1 MKILVRNLATATTEE
16 KLLSLFSEYGKVQSC
31 TLVLDKATGKSKGFG
46 FVEMP
51 KVGEAKVAIQKLNGY
66 KLAGNIIRV
75 KKDETNKENAEVVAE
90 PTEKPQTI
98 KSAPKKEVKAPVTQS
113 TTEEST
119 EVKSNDNNALNI
131 YGKIKKSDDQF

>member
-1 MKILVRNLATATTEE
+1 MKILVRNLAIATTEE

-51 KVGEAKVAIQKLNGY
+51 KVGDAKVAIQKLNGY

-75 KKDETNKENAEVVAE
+75 KKDEAHKENTEVVAE
-90 PTEKPQTI
+90 TAEKPQAI
-98 KSAPKKEVKAPVTQS
+98 KSAAKKEVKAPVTQS
-113 TTEEST
+113 NTEEST
-119 EVKSNDNNALNI
+119 EVKSNENNALNI

>member
-31 TLVLDKATGKSKGFG
+31 TLVLDKSSGKSKGFG

-51 KVGEAKVAIQKLNGY
+51 KVGEAKLAIQKLNGY

-75 KKDETNKENAEVVAE
+75 KKDEAKKEGAEVAVE
-90 PTEKPQTI
+90 TTEKPKAI
-98 KSAPKKEVKAPVTQS
+98 KSAPKKEVKMVAELNGM
-113 TTEEST
+113 EEST
-119 EVKSNDNNALNI
+119 EIKSNENNTLNL
-131 YGKIKKSDDQF
+131 YGRIKKSDDKY